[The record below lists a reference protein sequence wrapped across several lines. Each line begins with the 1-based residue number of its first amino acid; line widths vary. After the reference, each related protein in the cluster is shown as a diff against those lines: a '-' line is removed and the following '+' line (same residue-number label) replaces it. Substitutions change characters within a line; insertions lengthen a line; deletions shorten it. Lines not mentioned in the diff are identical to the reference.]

1 MVQNL
6 DPNMTWP
13 CPRCKVPQVT
23 TAMYCASCGLP
34 LGAAPEATMPLPA
47 TVTAK
52 KSSAG
57 GWTRPVILALIIVG
71 VFGYIATQSR
81 NGPNAPPAAAPA
93 AGVPWGDYAA
103 TLRSK
108 IDGMGASKDCTGLQA
123 EFDAADR
130 NNAATMSRTGHNNAQ
145 LMGYID
151 TTMRTA
157 GCYK

>member
-6 DPNMTWP
+6 DPNTTWP
-13 CPRCKVPQVT
+13 CPRCKVPQVI

-34 LGAAPEATMPLPA
+34 LGAAPEAAPPPA

-81 NGPNAPPAAAPA
+81 NGPAAA
-93 AGVPWGDYAA
+93 AGGVQWGDYVAS
-103 TLRSK
+103 LRSK